1 MSTVVFTPWAPETV
15 GIAMNLPPSDSTP
28 NADLS
33 PDART
38 PWPRWLKIAL
48 VVGVVGAAAAIIAV
62 VASNGSDSGK
72 TASTNTAAQTSSVGG
87 STGSSG
93 TASATATTVVA
104 SATTAA
110 TGSQPTTSTTSS
122 VAPGTAPLSTEPA
135 PTTVVPTTLDTTRI
149 DLGAAANFGI
159 LGNSEVDS
167 KGLTT
172 VNGQVGASNG
182 AVTGFSAG
190 DNPSGVI
197 VVDSL
202 TAVQGQLAAQRV
214 SAELDALAR
223 TPLES
228 AELANQTIAPGTYS
242 STTLGV
248 TGTVTLDA
256 GGDPN
261 AMFVFES
268 SSTLDVAAAS
278 QIVLAGGAQ
287 ACNVFWRLGGS
298 ATFGSGSTF
307 AGVVIADDS
316 ITAATGADFA
326 GRLIA
331 SNGAVSLSTDTIDV
345 GTCS

>member
-1 MSTVVFTPWAPETV
+1 
-15 GIAMNLPPSDSTP
+15 MNLPPSDPTP

-72 TASTNTAAQTSSVGG
+72 TASTANTAAQTSSVGG
-87 STGSSG
+87 STGSSS
-93 TASATATTVVA
+93 TVSATATATTVVA

-135 PTTVVPTTLDTTRI
+135 PTTVVPTTPGTTRI

-228 AELANQTIAPGTYS
+228 AELTNQTIAPGTYS

-268 SSTLDVAAAS
+268 GSTLDVAAAS

-326 GRLIA
+326 GRLA
-331 SNGAVSLSTDTIDV
+331 RYSWGFFDPNTIDV

>member
-1 MSTVVFTPWAPETV
+1 MSTVGITPWAPETV
-15 GIAMNLPPSDSTP
+15 GIAVNLPPDPTP

-38 PWPRWLKIAL
+38 PWSPWLKIAL

-72 TASTNTAAQTSSVGG
+72 TASTANTAAQTSSVGG
-87 STGSSG
+87 STGSSS
-93 TASATATTVVA
+93 TVSATATSVVA

-135 PTTVVPTTLDTTRI
+135 TTAVAPTTPGTTRI

-159 LGNSEVDS
+159 LGNSGVDS

-182 AVTGFSAG
+182 AVTGFSAS

-214 SAELDALAR
+214 SAELDALAK

-228 AELANQTIAPGTYS
+228 AELTNQTIAPGTYS